1 MAGTLQQRL
10 DSIKDKAEKLTSRY
24 RRLVEEKRAADTMIS
39 DLRQTVERQ
48 QRELAGLR
56 QKIEYL
62 TVVTTINPERDKVE
76 QTRVVLSE
84 LVREIDKCINELTQ

>member
-1 MAGTLQQRL
+1 MAGNLQQRL

-24 RRLVEEKRAADTMIS
+24 CRLVEEKRAADTMIS

>member
-24 RRLVEEKRAADTMIS
+24 RRLIEEKRAADTMIS